1 MTRIAN
7 DELAALLSQT
17 YSADSRERAEA
28 VRLLCP
34 CHVKRNE
41 PRVWDRIISM
51 ANDPD
56 AKVRSQVLHVLADG
70 SPREREGQ
78 VVSAIQAIAY
88 DEEESLR
95 RRARKVLA
103 QYRRSGSINVL

>member
-1 MTRIAN
+1 MTRIAD
-7 DELAALLSQT
+7 DELTALLSQT
-17 YSADSRERAEA
+17 YSADPKERAGA
-28 VRLLCP
+28 VRALCP

-41 PRVWDRIISM
+41 PRVWDRIITL

-70 SPREREGQ
+70 SPHERERQ
-78 VVSAIQAIAY
+78 VVTAIETIAY
-88 DEEESLR
+88 DQEESLR

-103 QYRRSGSINVL
+103 QYRRSGTINVL